1 MLCLMRSN
9 AFFSLM
15 NYLFLS
21 GSDFAR
27 ISRRSLKS
35 VNRNLEF
42 FSERL
47 KAISCIYIQR
57 SLKITTCI
65 EMTNITF
72 MNVMPVSDYM
82 YVAK

>member
-9 AFFSLM
+9 AFFALM

-35 VNRNLEF
+35 GNRNLGF
-42 FSERL
+42 FFPERL

-82 YVAK
+82 

>member
-1 MLCLMRSN
+1 MSN
-9 AFFSLM
+9 AFKRFLLFDELSLFKWFRLCQNFSTLAQIRKQE
-15 NYLFLS
+15 S
-21 GSDFAR
+21 G
-27 ISRRSLKS
+27 
-35 VNRNLEF
+35 VF
-42 FSERL
+42 FPERL

-57 SLKITTCI
+57 SLKITSCI

>member
-21 GSDFAR
+21 GSDFLDAR
-27 ISRRSLKS
+27 SNPETGIWG
-35 VNRNLEF
+35 F
-42 FSERL
+42 FPERL

-57 SLKITTCI
+57 IEVLK
-65 EMTNITF
+65 
-72 MNVMPVSDYM
+72 
-82 YVAK
+82 